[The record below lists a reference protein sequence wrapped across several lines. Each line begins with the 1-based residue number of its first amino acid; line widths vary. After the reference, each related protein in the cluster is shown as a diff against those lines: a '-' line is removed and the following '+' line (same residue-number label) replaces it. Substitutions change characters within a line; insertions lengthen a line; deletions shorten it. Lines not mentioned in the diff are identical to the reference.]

1 MGVVRVSPKLIVC
14 KSWHLCKW
22 EDISPLLRLTDTDVS
37 DIIKGKFLSLR
48 GKGSTLGAWKFS
60 KFLGSKFTLLF
71 LVLQPRSD
79 TLEGYNPLVGAAL
92 LCRHIYQ
99 PPWPS

>member
-1 MGVVRVSPKLIVC
+1 MGVVNGCGQGVPKAYSL
-14 KSWHLCKW
+14 HLCKW

-60 KFLGSKFTLLF
+60 SGNFLSSWGQSSRYYF
-71 LVLQPRSD
+71 LCCSQDL
-79 TLEGYNPLVGAAL
+79 TPLRATIL
-92 LCRHIYQ
+92 
-99 PPWPS
+99 

>member
-1 MGVVRVSPKLIVC
+1 M
-14 KSWHLCKW
+14 
-22 EDISPLLRLTDTDVS
+22 
-37 DIIKGKFLSLR
+37 SLR

-60 KFLGSKFTLLF
+60 KLPGSKFTLVF

-79 TLEGYNPLVGAAL
+79 TIEGYNPLVGAAL

-99 PPWPS
+99 PPWSAEAIGGVVFPQTTPTPFVPLEKPMEVGRCACITAQLQLEHW

>member
-1 MGVVRVSPKLIVC
+1 M
-14 KSWHLCKW
+14 
-22 EDISPLLRLTDTDVS
+22 
-37 DIIKGKFLSLR
+37 SLR

-60 KFLGSKFTLLF
+60 KLLGSKFTLVF

-92 LCRHIYQ
+92 LCRHICQ
-99 PPWPS
+99 PPWAS